1 MGNKKDTLTIRG
13 TKVVVDVKYI
23 DNRDLKFF
31 VKNPRIY
38 SIVREADEEPSQE
51 DIEDKL
57 KEMDHVRDLV
67 KRIRRHGGLIEALI
81 VRKDTSEVIE
91 GNSRLAAYRILFQ
104 EDPSKWQKVKCHIL
118 PANIKRSLISSLL
131 GEYHFK
137 GKKGWPK
144 FEEAG
149 FLCRCFHEEKVSI
162 EELVEESGL
171 RKSEVE
177 HLIETYKF
185 MEDNNDTHASRWSY
199 YDVYLKSKKLK
210 KLRDNYPTFD
220 TVVVGMIK
228 KEEFKEARDVRDK
241 LPLICNGSKKVIDNF
256 LEKKI
261 DFEAAVSKAA
271 ENKGGIDGEK
281 TLNKFRKWI
290 ANPGR
295 FDELASANGELHK
308 KICFEIANIHDC
320 VKKLRDKLQKKA
332 S

>member
-1 MGNKKDTLTIRG
+1 MGSKKDTLTIRG
-13 TKVVVDVKYI
+13 TKVDVEVKFI
-23 DNRDLKFF
+23 DNRQLKFF

-38 SIVREADEEPSQE
+38 SIVRETDEEPSQE
-51 DIEDKL
+51 DIEAKL
-57 KEMDHVRDLV
+57 KDMDHVRDLV
-67 KRIRRHGGLIEALI
+67 KRIRRHGGLIEPLI
-81 VRKDTSEVIE
+81 VHKDTSEVIE

-104 EDPSKWQKVKCHIL
+104 ENPSKWQKVKCHVL
-118 PANIKRSLISSLL
+118 PTKIKPSLVSSLL

-149 FLCRCFHEEKVSI
+149 FLCRRFHDEKVSVA
-162 EELVEESGL
+162 ELVEESGL
-171 RKSEVE
+171 GKSVVE
-177 HLIETYKF
+177 HLIKTYKF

-210 KLRDNYPTFD
+210 KVRDNYPNFD
-220 TVVVGMIK
+220 TVVVDMIK

-241 LPLICNGSKKVIDNF
+241 LPLICDGSKKTIENF

-261 DFEAAVSKAA
+261 DFEAAISKVA

-290 ANPGR
+290 AHPGR
-295 FDELASANGELHK
+295 FDELASVNGELHE
-308 KICFEIANIHDC
+308 KISFEITSIFDC
-320 VKKLRDKLQKKA
+320 VKKLRDKLHKKA

>member
-1 MGNKKDTLTIRG
+1 MASQKDTLTIRG
-13 TKVVVDVKYI
+13 TKVIVEVKFI
-23 DNRDLKFF
+23 PNRDLKFF

-38 SIVREADEEPSQE
+38 SIVREANEEPSQE
-51 DIEDKL
+51 EIEEKMRD
-57 KEMDHVRDLV
+57 MDHVRDLV
-67 KRIRRHGGLIEALI
+67 RRIRRHGGLIEPLI
-81 VRKDTSEVIE
+81 VRKDTWEVIE
-91 GNSRLAAYRILFQ
+91 GNSRLAAYRILSK
-104 EDPSKWQKVKCHIL
+104 EKDPSKWHKVKCHIL
-118 PANIKRSLISSLL
+118 PANTKRSLISSLL

-149 FLCRCFHEEKVSI
+149 FLCRCYHDEGVSI

-171 RKSEVE
+171 SKSVVE
-177 HLIETYKF
+177 HLIKTYKF

-228 KEEFKEARDVRDK
+228 NEEFKEARDVRDK
-241 LPLICNGSKKVIDNF
+241 LPLICEGSKKTIENF

-261 DFEAAVSKAA
+261 DFEAAVSKAS
-271 ENKGGIDGEK
+271 ENKGGINGEK

-290 ANPGR
+290 AHPGR
-295 FDELASANGELHK
+295 FDELASVNGELHK
-308 KICFEIANIHDC
+308 KISFEITSIFDC
-320 VKKLRDKLQKKA
+320 VKKLRDKLDQK
-332 S
+332 